1 MRLKLKII
9 AVLFFILTFVFIFLL
24 WPLNSSEFTIEF
36 NQEALAQKKAFLNE
50 KPDTI
55 QENRPN
61 ILLITADDLSVA
73 DVSIYKEGTVKT
85 PHIEKLGNEGVIFE
99 NAYVTSP
106 ICSPSRAAIF
116 TGRYPQRYGFHF
128 QMHDRYLKNRLE
140 YIGFKYFMD
149 SYPWIAKWMP
159 AVPDEDAIE
168 KQGLPPT
175 EISLAELLKKY
186 NYKTGLV
193 GKWHLGSA
201 DNNTPCAFGFDEQYG
216 FMASHSLYAH
226 EGTSGIIDQKIEDD
240 WTDQFIW
247 AGQRNGPHAIYKN
260 CEKIEEHGYL
270 TDRITEESIAFINAE
285 REEPFFLWVSYNA
298 PHTPLQAPEAYVEKY
313 KHITDPIRRVHV
325 AMINSLDDAIGKL
338 LSHLDALGLDEN
350 TIIFFLSDNG
360 GAEYNLTTDN
370 GPYFGGKT
378 TDFEGGLKVP
388 MIIKWKNRLEQGIRY
403 KPMVSSLDVFAT
415 SSAAAG
421 AEIFSEKPI
430 DGANLIPF
438 LTDSTGAYPH
448 EYLFWQRGFSKA
460 LRTNNWKFILNEEAA
475 DTLLYDISSDPY
487 EINNLSSSHKIVKQ
501 ELIDA
506 HREWSD
512 KNSNPLWPSMI
523 YYYCNKDGKA
533 YYFDQ

>member
-1 MRLKLKII
+1 MGRKSII
-9 AVLFFILTFVFIFLL
+9 ITTLLFLFILLVVYLL
-24 WPLNSSEFTIEF
+24 WPLKSSEFAIEL
-36 NQEALAQKKAFLNE
+36 NEEALIRKKVFLNK
-50 KPDTI
+50 KPDSI
-55 QENRPN
+55 KKNRPN

-73 DVSIYKEGTVKT
+73 DVSVYKEGTVKT
-85 PHIEKLGNEGVIFE
+85 PHIEKLGSEGVVFE

-186 NYKTGLV
+186 GYRTGLV

-201 DNNTPCAFGFDEQYG
+201 ENNTPCAFGFDTQYG
-216 FMASHSLYAH
+216 FMASHSLYVP
-226 EGTSGIIDQKIEDD
+226 EGTSGIIDQKIEND

-260 CEKIEEHGYL
+260 CEKVEENGYL
-270 TDRITEESIAFINAE
+270 TDRITEESMAFINANKE
-285 REEPFFLWVSYNA
+285 NPFFLWVSYNA
-298 PHTPLQAPEAYVEKY
+298 PHTPLQAPESYVEKH

-388 MIIKWKNRLEQGIRY
+388 MIIKWKNHLQAGFRY
-403 KPMVSSLDVFAT
+403 APMVSSMDVFAT

-421 AEIFSEKPI
+421 AEIYPEKPI
-430 DGANLIPF
+430 DGTNLTPF
-438 LTDSTGAYPH
+438 LTDSTTGYPH
-448 EYLFWQRGFSKA
+448 DYLFWQRGFSKA
-460 LRTNNWKFILNEEAA
+460 LRTNKWKFILNEEAG
-475 DTLLYDISSDPY
+475 DTLLYDLSSDPY
-487 EINNLSSSHKIVKQ
+487 EINDLSASHIMVRQ
-501 ELIDA
+501 ELTEA
-506 HREWSD
+506 HRKWSE
-512 KNSNPLWPSMI
+512 KNNSPLWPSMI
-523 YYYCNKDGKA
+523 YYYSKKDGTLH
-533 YYFDQ
+533 YFDQ

>member
-1 MRLKLKII
+1 MGRKSKII
-9 AVLFFILTFVFIFLL
+9 ATIFFLLILVFTYLL
-24 WPLNSSEFTIEF
+24 WPLKSSEFAIEF
-36 NQEALAQKKAFLNE
+36 NEEAFVQKKAFLNE
-50 KPDTI
+50 KPDSI
-55 QENRPN
+55 KENRPN

-73 DVSIYKEGTVKT
+73 DVSIYKEGTIKT
-85 PHIEKLGNEGVIFE
+85 PNIEKLGDEGIVFE

-116 TGRYPQRYGFHF
+116 TGRYPQRYGFQF

-140 YIGFKYFMD
+140 YIGFKYFMN

-186 NYKTGLV
+186 GYKTGLI
-193 GKWHLGSA
+193 GKWHLGSVE
-201 DNNTPCAFGFDEQYG
+201 NNTPCAFGFDTQYG
-216 FMASHSLYAH
+216 FMASHSLYAP
-226 EGTSGIIDQKIEDD
+226 EGTTGIIDQKIKDD

-260 CEKIEEHGYL
+260 CEKVEETGYL
-270 TDRITEESIAFINAE
+270 TDRITEESITFIDTKS
-285 REEPFFLWVSYNA
+285 EEPFFLWVSYNA

-313 KHITDPIRRVHV
+313 DHITDPIRRVHV
-325 AMINSLDDAIGKL
+325 AMINSLDDAIGRL
-338 LSHLDALGLDEN
+338 LSHLEKTGLDEN

-388 MIIKWKNRLEQGIRY
+388 MIIKWKNHLKEGVRY

-415 SSAAAG
+415 SSEVAG

-438 LTDSTGAYPH
+438 LTDSTSDYPH
-448 EYLFWQRGFSKA
+448 DYLFWQRGFSKA
-460 LRTNNWKFILNEEAA
+460 LRTNTWKFILNEEAG
-475 DTLLYDISSDPY
+475 DTMLFDLLSDPY
-487 EINNLSSSHKIVKQ
+487 EIHNVSASNTAVSEALIEAHNKWSGQNSS
-501 ELIDA
+501 
-506 HREWSD
+506 
-512 KNSNPLWPSMI
+512 PLWPSMI
-523 YYYCNKDGKA
+523 YFYSNKDGEE